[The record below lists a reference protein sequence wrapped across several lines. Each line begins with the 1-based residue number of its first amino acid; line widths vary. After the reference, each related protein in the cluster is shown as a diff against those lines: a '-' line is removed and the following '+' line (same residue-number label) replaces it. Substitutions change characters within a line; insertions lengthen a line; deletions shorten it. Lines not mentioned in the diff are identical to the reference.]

1 MKRWRQTLGLAL
13 ALLLAAGGCG
23 LPQAADS
30 GRESAG
36 WSSTAQT
43 TAESEGSKNDSVI
56 IVDQEEVPA

>member
-30 GRESAG
+30 RRESAG
-36 WSSTAQT
+36 WSSTA
-43 TAESEGSKNDSVI
+43 
-56 IVDQEEVPA
+56 

>member
-30 GRESAG
+30 GRNLRDGAIRADNG
-36 WSSTAQT
+36 
-43 TAESEGSKNDSVI
+43 GI
-56 IVDQEEVPA
+56 